1 MSEIKSYKDLIVW
14 RKSILLVKETYKIT
28 SCFPKSETYGLVDQM
43 RRAVISVPSN
53 IAEGYGRKTRKD
65 YGQFCSIAYGS
76 LLELETQL
84 EIAKELGFIKSDD
97 IKFEENLI
105 VEVGKMLNA
114 LVHKLNPRT

>member
-14 RKSILLVKETYKIT
+14 KKSILLVKETYKIT
-28 SCFPKSETYGLVDQM
+28 SCFPKSEAYGLVAQM

-105 VEVGKMLNA
+105 EEVGKMLNA
-114 LVHKLNPRT
+114 LVRKLNPRT